1 MVSKKSAVQSEGSLL
16 WGFFTS
22 VKLAVVLIFLI
33 ALACGLGTFI
43 VQDKA
48 PEEYKARFG
57 ESLAGLLQL
66 TQFTHIFSSYWFTL
80 LLVLVVA
87 NLACCTIA
95 RWRGTLLQTGFILT
109 HISIILIL
117 LGSIIG
123 LRVGQKGVMWIA
135 EGQKMEQFHLRD
147 GTPKPLPF
155 EIHLDAFI
163 TEKHPP
169 KYDLL
174 SYV

>member
-1 MVSKKSAVQSEGSLL
+1 MVSKKSAVQSEESLL
-16 WGFFTS
+16 WSSFTS
-22 VKLAVVLIFLI
+22 VKLAVTLIFLI
-33 ALACGLGTFI
+33 AVACGLGTFI
-43 VQDKA
+43 VQDKT
-48 PEEYKARFG
+48 PEVYKARFG
-57 ESLAGLLQL
+57 DSLASLLQL
-66 TQFTHIFSSYWFTL
+66 TQFTHVFSSYWFTL
-80 LLVLVVA
+80 LLVLLVV
-87 NLACCTIA
+87 NLVCCTID

-117 LGSIIG
+117 TGSIIG
-123 LRVGQKGVMWIA
+123 LWFGQKGVLWIA
-135 EGQKMEQFHLRD
+135 EGQKMEQFYLRD

-155 EIHLDAFI
+155 ELHLDAFI